1 MIVVAQFSIFEQVC
15 CGLARGEVA
24 LQDTFED
31 GILLPGLGGEP
42 AVTSWWHR
50 LGLAQRHHRQFVREF
65 GRALGHLVWFG
76 RKLRAHA
83 NCRGSRSEVIPDP

>member
-31 GILLPGLGGEP
+31 GFSCQAWAANLRSPRGGI
-42 AVTSWWHR
+42 AWDS
-50 LGLAQRHHRQFVREF
+50 AQRHHRQFVREF
-65 GRALGHLVWFG
+65 GVRLATLCGLVASFAPMRTVAVRG
-76 RKLRAHA
+76 RK
-83 NCRGSRSEVIPDP
+83 